1 MRVSDLSGDLLDYW
15 VARAEGIEHGPDLR
29 AMRPGSV
36 LVRVWSKEGF
46 TFYTAY
52 TPSTD
57 IAQAWPI
64 IEREQISICYSGIE
78 WNEAVGKLVKIA
90 PCQCVAMCK
99 AVMGVSTVVL
109 EACMRAYVASKFGET
124 VPEEMVV

>member
-1 MRVSDLSGDLLDYW
+1 MRVSELSGDLLDYW

-29 AMRPGSV
+29 EMRPGGV
-36 LVRVWSKEGF
+36 LIKMWSKEGF

-64 IEREQISICYSGIE
+64 IERERPSLTPLNSG
-78 WNEAVGKLVKIA
+78 VGWYATHNGMPYYGDTV
-90 PCQCVAMCK
+90 QVA
-99 AVMGVSTVVL
+99 AL
-109 EACMRAYVASKFGET
+109 RAFVGATFGES
-124 VPEEMVV
+124 VPVEVPA